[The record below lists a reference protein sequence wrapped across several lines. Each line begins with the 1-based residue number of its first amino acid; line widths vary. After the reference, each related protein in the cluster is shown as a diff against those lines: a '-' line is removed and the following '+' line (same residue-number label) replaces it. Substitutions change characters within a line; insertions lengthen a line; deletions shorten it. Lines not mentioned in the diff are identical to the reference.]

1 MPGEQVGV
9 AAWRPTAFWV
19 GMSLKAGLVALLALP
34 LLQPDLAQYEGKGM
48 SWRVLVFPPE
58 PAFADR

>member
-1 MPGEQVGV
+1 
-9 AAWRPTAFWV
+9 
-19 GMSLKAGLVALLALP
+19 MSLKAGLVALLALP